1 MNAGTACRPVRMFSF
16 VRLVALTLTL
26 ASPSCEAEKQTRAE
40 SAAEGTV
47 AVKLGAETFKVE
59 VAATDRARQ
68 LGLMHRKSMPQDR
81 GMLFVFPEERELS
94 FWMKNTHIPL
104 DIVYADRNG
113 KVVSI
118 KQMRPLD
125 ETSVPSDGPSKY
137 AIEVNRG
144 AAARAGVKVGDVISI
159 PEEAREARDSR
170 RAR

>member
-1 MNAGTACRPVRMFSF
+1 MIVAAACRPGRLFSLAH
-16 VRLVALTLTL
+16 LVALTLTL

-40 SAAEGTV
+40 PAAEGTV
-47 AVKLGAETFKVE
+47 AVKLGTETFKVE

-81 GMLFVFPEERELS
+81 GMLFVFPDERELS

-125 ETSVPSDGPSKY
+125 ESAVPSDGPSKY
-137 AIEVNRG
+137 AIEVNQG
-144 AAARAGVKVGDVISI
+144 AAARAGVKAGDVISI
-159 PEEAREARDSR
+159 PEEAREARDGR
-170 RAR
+170 RGR

>member
-1 MNAGTACRPVRMFSF
+1 MTVGTASRPGRLNSLAH
-16 VRLVALTLTL
+16 LVALALTL
-26 ASPSCEAEKQTRAE
+26 ALVSCESDKQTRAE
-40 SAAEGTV
+40 QAAEGTV
-47 AVKLGAETFKVE
+47 AVKVGSETFKVE
-59 VAATDRARQ
+59 VAATERARQ

-81 GMLFVFPEERELS
+81 GMLFVFADERELS

-118 KQMRPLD
+118 KQMQPLD
-125 ETSVPSDGPSKY
+125 ESPVPSDGPSKY
-137 AIEVNRG
+137 AVEINQG

-159 PEEAREARDSR
+159 PEEAREARDR

>member
-1 MNAGTACRPVRMFSF
+1 MIVAITCRLGRLFS
-16 VRLVALTLTL
+16 LANLLALTLIV

-40 SAAEGTV
+40 QAADGAV
-47 AVKLGAETFKVE
+47 AVKLGSETFKVE
-59 VAATDRARQ
+59 VAATERARQ

-81 GMLFVFPEERELS
+81 GMLFVFADERELS

-118 KQMRPLD
+118 KQMQPLD
-125 ETSVPSDGPSKY
+125 ESAVPSDGPSKY
-137 AIEVNRG
+137 AIEINQG

-159 PEEAREARDSR
+159 PEEAREARDVR